1 MLLWLG
7 GGGLFFGL
15 QIIFINTKNIYKSE
29 CFIYTQEFVES
40 FAQVTC
46 MCIFSSLVY
55 TKILICQITIYQ
67 HIYYSIRDI
76 SL

>member
-1 MLLWLG
+1 MVGWG
-7 GGGLFFGL
+7 WVVFGL

-40 FAQVTC
+40 FAQV
-46 MCIFSSLVY
+46 MCIFS
-55 TKILICQITIYQ
+55 IYQ
-67 HIYYSIRDI
+67 NTHLQDYDYPTYLLRDI

>member
-40 FAQVTC
+40 FAQV
-46 MCIFSSLVY
+46 MCH
-55 TKILICQITIYQ
+55 ITITQ

>member
-15 QIIFINTKNIYKSE
+15 QIIFINTKNLYKSE

-40 FAQVTC
+40 FAQV

-55 TKILICQITIYQ
+55 TKILICQITITQ

>member
-40 FAQVTC
+40 FAQV
-46 MCIFSSLVY
+46 MCIFS
-55 TKILICQITIYQ
+55 IYQ
-67 HIYYSIRDI
+67 NTHSPDYDYPTYLLRDI